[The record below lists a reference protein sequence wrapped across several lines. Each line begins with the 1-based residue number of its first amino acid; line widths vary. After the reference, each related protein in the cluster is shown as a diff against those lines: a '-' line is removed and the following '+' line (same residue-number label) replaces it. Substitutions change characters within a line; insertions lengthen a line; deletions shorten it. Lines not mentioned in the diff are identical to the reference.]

1 MKISYIFANGENS
14 EVEVNE
20 EIGTFILDSR
30 REEDNLG
37 RKERYHCYS
46 MDVVKYEGVEY
57 ADDVTPER
65 VLMLE
70 ESNGELQEALESLTE
85 VQRERVGRLA
95 DGLSINEIAR
105 REGVAPNAV
114 MKTAAL
120 RKWEVMGMEHTLRLS
135 VSKELA
141 SGGIV
146 SCRFF

>member
-1 MKISYIFANGENS
+1 MKISYIFANAENS